1 MKNLFLIATAIASV
15 AGATTHQAGACTLRF
30 PTFEVT
36 GFPISRHQVA
46 VLGATQ
52 VEESSVTPNLM
63 LAGMPA
69 SPHQIEV
76 LKPRP
81 NTLKIAQ
88 ASADHPSLVTVGLA
102 RLSSQKTTIQ
112 ALCAPE

>member
-30 PTFEVT
+30 PAFEVT

-46 VLGATQ
+46 VLGAAQ
-52 VEESSVTPNLM
+52 VEESSATPKLM

-69 SPHQIEV
+69 SPHQIAV
-76 LKPRP
+76 LTQRPKPR
-81 NTLKIAQ
+81 IVE
-88 ASADHPSLVTVGLA
+88 ASADLSQLTVGLA
-102 RLSSQKTTIQ
+102 KLSSQSSSGEM
-112 ALCAPE
+112 CVPD